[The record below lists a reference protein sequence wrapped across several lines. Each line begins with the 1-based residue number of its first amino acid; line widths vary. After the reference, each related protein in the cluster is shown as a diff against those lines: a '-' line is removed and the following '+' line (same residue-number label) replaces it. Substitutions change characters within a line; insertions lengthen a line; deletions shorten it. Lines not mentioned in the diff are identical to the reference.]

1 MLLEKYHE
9 AKAEV
14 SKLQESLIEELRKIL
29 EV

>member
-1 MLLEKYHE
+1 MLLEKYRE

-14 SKLQESLIEELRKIL
+14 SKLQDALIEELRKIL